1 MHLPLLYRPL
11 SKLPPKGSCTV
22 WCIKHWRF
30 YCRFNSVLVW
40 EIKEAIEKIRKP
52 VARDYVYRFCYDY
65 NSVSGYFQSRIGFH
79 LQHSDC
85 NILLKPFAE
94 SIKVILFWRESQIEG
109 MLKLNLISWT
119 LYSTALSDKSLL
131 HFCYEWMS
139 LLLTFK
145 FVKIKRTKKK

>member
-1 MHLPLLYRPL
+1 M
-11 SKLPPKGSCTV
+11 
-22 WCIKHWRF
+22 
-30 YCRFNSVLVW
+30 
-40 EIKEAIEKIRKP
+40 
-52 VARDYVYRFCYDY
+52 ARNYVYRFCYDY
-65 NSVSGYFQSRIGFH
+65 NSVSRYFQSRIGLH

-145 FVKIKRTKKK
+145 FVKIKWTKKEIKRKEQRHYKCVTEEIKKIGLKISHPHSCSITLNYLNFFN

>member
-1 MHLPLLYRPL
+1 M
-11 SKLPPKGSCTV
+11 
-22 WCIKHWRF
+22 
-30 YCRFNSVLVW
+30 
-40 EIKEAIEKIRKP
+40 
-52 VARDYVYRFCYDY
+52 ARDYVYRFCYDY
-65 NSVSGYFQSRIGFH
+65 NSVSGYFQSRIGLY
-79 LQHSDC
+79 LQHSDW
-85 NILLKPFAE
+85 PFAE

-145 FVKIKRTKKK
+145 FVKIKWTKKKKRKEQRHYKCVTEEIKKIGLKISHPHSCSITLNYLNFFN